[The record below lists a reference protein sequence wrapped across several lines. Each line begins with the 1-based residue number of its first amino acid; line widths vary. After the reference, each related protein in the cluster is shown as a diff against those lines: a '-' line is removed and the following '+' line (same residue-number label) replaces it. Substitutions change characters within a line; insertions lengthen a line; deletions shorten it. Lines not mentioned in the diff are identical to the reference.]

1 MEERLAAAYG
11 VTVSVGERLMEAV
24 KGATGLEMPLAYIS
38 PEEALEGGFTSSTFS
53 FNLPAPRGATPEDN
67 ADLAQRYVDLLTV
80 DQGQHGNGGLFKA
93 CVSFGQDNGLVYCT
107 VPATST
113 QGVIAE
119 EDKAKQARDGVQL
132 VRLSF
137 PPTIDVDAVCERMAS
152 AVLAVYEGQEALSE
166 VEVDSI
172 EVARL

>member
-1 MEERLAAAYG
+1 
-11 VTVSVGERLMEAV
+11 
-24 KGATGLEMPLAYIS
+24 
-38 PEEALEGGFTSSTFS
+38 
-53 FNLPAPRGATPEDN
+53 
-67 ADLAQRYVDLLTV
+67 
-80 DQGQHGNGGLFKA
+80 
-93 CVSFGQDNGLVYCT
+93 VYCT

-152 AVLAVYEGQEALSE
+152 AVTAVYEGQADQ
-166 VEVDSI
+166 VELEQA